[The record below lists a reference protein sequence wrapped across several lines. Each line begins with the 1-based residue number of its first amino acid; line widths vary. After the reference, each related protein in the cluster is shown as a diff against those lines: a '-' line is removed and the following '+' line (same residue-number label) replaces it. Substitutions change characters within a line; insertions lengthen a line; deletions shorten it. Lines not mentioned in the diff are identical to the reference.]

1 MMPTTGNPPGARCG
15 AVTPGAYPGKSSPT
29 SCFGRY
35 ARGVLT
41 HGLALVDRAR
51 GALDVLVREMLKF
64 GVVGAVAFVI
74 DLGGYNILVFG
85 PHLLGMFSQQTTQG
99 VLHDK
104 PLTARIIAAAV
115 STVVAWVGNRLWT
128 FRHRRSREAG
138 QELALY
144 LLFNVVAMV
153 ISVACL
159 GISRY
164 IFDLHTQLADNVTVI
179 FGIVLGTLFRFWSY
193 RKFVFAGLEEDL
205 PAPTK
210 LHPAELDPAASRLRQ
225 TDPSGP
231 DPAEPDPAKK
241 PAELDPAELD
251 RPASQ
256 G

>member
-1 MMPTTGNPPGARCG
+1 M
-15 AVTPGAYPGKSSPT
+15 
-29 SCFGRY
+29 
-35 ARGVLT
+35 LT
-41 HGLALVDRAR
+41 NGLALFARAR
-51 GALDVLVREMLKF
+51 GALDVLIREMLKF

-74 DLGGYNILVFG
+74 DLGGYNLLVFG

-99 VLHDK
+99 ALHDK
-104 PLTARIIAAAV
+104 PLTARIIAATV

-128 FRHRRSREAG
+128 FRHRRNREAG

-164 IFDLHTQLADNVTVI
+164 IFGFHTQLADNVTNI

-205 PAPTK
+205 PGPTK
-210 LHPAELDPAASRLRQ
+210 LHPAEPDPAQLDPA
-225 TDPSGP
+225 D
-231 DPAEPDPAKK
+231 
-241 PAELDPAELD
+241 LDPTDLD
-251 RPASQ
+251 RPASKS
-256 G
+256 